1 LRVILRQR
9 PAPQDK
15 LVLRLDTRLIPGEK
29 YYVEVRGARNLNG
42 ATADGHAVLV
52 IPKPK
57 PPPAPGQRPDSAGA
71 PKDST
76 SP

>member
-1 LRVILRQR
+1 VILRQR
-9 PAPQDK
+9 PVPFDK
-15 LVLRLDTRLIPGEK
+15 LVLRLDTLFIPGEK

-57 PPPAPGQRPDSAGA
+57 PPPAPAQRPDSAGA

-76 SP
+76 RQ